1 MLWALHNE
9 NRIFFQNLL
18 VILVAHLA
26 HLNVLVEVYLN
37 VILLAGATTLFI
49 VTHHRRSPTT
59 SGIWYCPLVIVM
71 FSVAQWGDTLFG
83 FQVGWYLI
91 LFMLA
96 LALFCLDRPAL
107 TWIVFAGAVIAGVV
121 ASYSSLQGLLVW
133 PVGLALLLQRARPRR
148 VVYSWIVVGLL
159 TVILYFY
166 NWNTTA
172 NLGIPYAIHNPI
184 ESFKFYVFALGDIL
198 GASISDSPHGA
209 QYAVFAFG
217 LVILGMGIWAIVS
230 SGLRVD
236 QSSGRPVGVALVW
249 TGLLFAVAIAG
260 GRVSG
265 GLSNAGASRY
275 VTFDLLVVAGS
286 YLVAMDRLAQRDS
299 IGARFAVPADC
310 RRAGGCHGTYRRSRC
325 DCGQRERHHGCPQL
339 PRTSWR

>member
-1 MLWALHNE
+1 MNTELELAVADPRSPTNLDDEGRTAAKTIIRAVTILGFLAPVALYVWVTAADSLDVLRADQWYDVKLVEHSFHGTLSLSMLWALHNE

-107 TWIVFAGAVIAGVV
+107 TWIVLAGAVIAGVV
-121 ASYSSLQGLLVW
+121 ASYSSLQGLFVW
-133 PVGLALLLQRARPRR
+133 PVGLALLLQRAHRDESCTRG
-148 VVYSWIVVGLL
+148 SS
-159 TVILYFY
+159 
-166 NWNTTA
+166 
-172 NLGIPYAIHNPI
+172 LG
-184 ESFKFYVFALGDIL
+184 
-198 GASISDSPHGA
+198 
-209 QYAVFAFG
+209 
-217 LVILGMGIWAIVS
+217 
-230 SGLRVD
+230 
-236 QSSGRPVGVALVW
+236 
-249 TGLLFAVAIAG
+249 
-260 GRVSG
+260 
-265 GLSNAGASRY
+265 
-275 VTFDLLVVAGS
+275 
-286 YLVAMDRLAQRDS
+286 
-299 IGARFAVPADC
+299 C
-310 RRAGGCHGTYRRSRC
+310 
-325 DCGQRERHHGCPQL
+325 
-339 PRTSWR
+339 